1 MERAMKF
8 SHRVMHLEAEGAYE
22 VLARANELEAQGR
35 DVIHLE
41 IGQPDFPT
49 FPHINMAGIGAIAN
63 GHTRYTPP
71 SGILDLREVIAS
83 DYSVRHGVKI
93 MPSEVVVG
101 PGGKPGLFFTALA
114 LIEPGHSDEVIFPDP
129 GFPTY
134 SAMVEI
140 AGGVQRPVPLLEE
153 KSFSFDLD
161 EFDHLVNEKTKL
173 VVLNSPANPT
183 GGVMPMEDLMHI
195 AVAAQKYDFW
205 IISDEIYARMAY
217 DGLKVPSI
225 ITIPGMKE
233 RTIVVDGFSKTYAM
247 TGWRLGYAIMP
258 DALAERVSLLLT
270 HSIGCSAAFTQ
281 IAGIEALTGPQS
293 MVDQMMKI
301 FQVRRERMINGLN
314 AISGINCQVPEGAF
328 YAFPNIN
335 SYGIPS
341 KELSLRIL
349 DEAGVAVLSGTDFG
363 PHGEGYLR
371 LCYAN
376 SLENIERALDRLRTF
391 FASL

>member
-1 MERAMKF
+1 MQ
-8 SHRVMHLEAEGAYE
+8 LEAEGAYE
-22 VLARANELEAQGR
+22 VLARANDLEAQGR
-35 DVIHLE
+35 DIIHLE

-49 FPHINMAGIGAIAN
+49 FPNINMAGIKAIAN
-63 GHTRYTPP
+63 GHTRYTAP
-71 SGILDLREVIAS
+71 SGTSGLRDVIAS
-83 DYSVRHGVKI
+83 DYSVRHDVEI

-114 LIEPGHSDEVIFPDP
+114 LIEPGKGDEVIYPDP

-153 KSFSFDLD
+153 NSFSFDLH
-161 EFDHLVNEKTKL
+161 EFDKLVNEKTKL

-183 GGVMPMEDLMHI
+183 GGVMPKEDLLHI
-195 AVAAQKYDFW
+195 AAAAQKYDFW
-205 IISDEIYARMAY
+205 VISDEIYARMSY
-217 DGLKVPSI
+217 DSLKVPSI

-233 RTIVVDGFSKTYAM
+233 HTIVVDGFSKTYAM

-258 DALAERVSLLLT
+258 EALAERLSLLLT
-270 HSIGCSAAFTQ
+270 HSIGCTAAFTQ

-293 MVDQMMKI
+293 MVDQMMEK
-301 FQVRRERMINGLN
+301 FQIRREHIVRGLN
-314 AISGINCQVPEGAF
+314 SISGIKCQVPEGAF
-328 YAFPNIN
+328 YAFPNI
-335 SYGIPS
+335 SSFSIPS

-349 DEAGVAVLSGTDFG
+349 NEAGVAVLSGTDFG

-376 SLENIERALDRLRTF
+376 SLENIERALDRLQTF
-391 FASL
+391 FAGL